1 MASGNTLTL
10 FDAVDGSPTNTL
22 GALLTNR
29 PGASTPVE
37 YFLVWGFGASTDAY
51 LDFRSIMPQ
60 HYAGG
65 GVTCRIVWGAATA
78 TTGDTV
84 WTLAFR
90 AFEDDADD
98 IDVSH
103 TYDFNTVTDT
113 APSASGEFTAAVITF
128 TNGADMDNVGAGDPF
143 ILRLARN
150 ADDGADTMSG
160 DAQLLGIEIRET

>member
-1 MASGNTLTL
+1 MASGNTLAL
-10 FDAVDGSPTNTL
+10 FDAVDGAPPVTL
-22 GALLTNR
+22 GATLTNR

-37 YFLVWGFGASTDAY
+37 LFLVWGFNSGTDSY
-51 LDFRSIMPQ
+51 LDFRGVMPQ

-65 GVTCRIVWGAATA
+65 GISCRLWWGAASA

-84 WTLAFR
+84 WLAALR

-113 APSASGEFTAAVITF
+113 APSASGEFTVAAITF
-128 TNGADMDNVGAGDPF
+128 TNGADMDNVGAGDFF
-143 ILRLARN
+143 ILRVGRN

-160 DAQLLGIEIRET
+160 DGQLLAIEIRET